1 MIIAAL
7 SLPLLLVC
15 AAIALFAV
23 WLKRADGDLTLLFCE
38 KFGVSPASLQGKV
51 VWITGASSG
60 IGEWLSYKLAK
71 VGAKLVISG
80 TNRQRLQA
88 IHDRCLELNSHCEV
102 LVLPFDLADISCHA
116 DQFKKVLNCY
126 GAVDVLVN
134 NAGICT
140 LKHFEEC
147 TIEEDKAM
155 FEVNVFGHV
164 SLTRLVLVNA
174 TEAGRKV
181 HIVATSS
188 ISGTQ
193 GSCVAPV
200 YAATKHAIQGYF
212 ESVMV
217 QGQVTGLI
225 DVTIVCPGPVLTPL
239 MNNAHSSISDEPA
252 QKVAGVLLPDRC
264 AELMSVAIANKL
276 NTVWIC
282 ENPVLVLFYWNQY
295 APGIYQRYIV
305 SRLPW
310 NKAGVHKKEK

>member
-1 MIIAAL
+1 MLIAVL
-7 SLPLLLVC
+7 SMPLILVG

-38 KFGVSPASLQGKV
+38 KFGVPTASLQGKV

-80 TNRQRLQA
+80 THQQRLQA
-88 IHDRCLELNSHCEV
+88 VHDRCLELNSRCEL
-102 LVLPFDLADISCHA
+102 LVLPFNLADISCHA
-116 DQFKKVLNCY
+116 DQVKKVLDCY
-126 GAVDVLVN
+126 GTVDVLVN
-134 NAGICT
+134 NAGICPI
-140 LKHFEEC
+140 KDFEDC

-164 SLTRLVLVNA
+164 SLTRHVLANA
-174 TEAGRKV
+174 KEAGRKV
-181 HIVATSS
+181 HIVVTSS

-193 GSCVAPV
+193 GSRLAPV

-212 ESVMV
+212 ESLMV
-217 QGQVTGLI
+217 QGQATGLI

-239 MNNAHSSISDEPA
+239 MDNVQASLSDEPIR
-252 QKVAGVLLPDRC
+252 KVAGVLLPERC

-276 NTVWIC
+276 NTAWIC
-282 ENPVLVLFYWNQY
+282 ENPVLILFYWNQY
-295 APGIYQRYIV
+295 IPGIYQRYIV
-305 SRLPW
+305 SQLPW
-310 NKAGVHKKEK
+310 NKLDIYKKEK